1 MSKPFQSLKRR
12 LHQLSLQTLILCHVF
27 IPSVERCREE
37 GLLDSA
43 EALVQG
49 LKSGRSFAVKDVAVR
64 RWVPARM
71 KP

>member
-1 MSKPFQSLKRR
+1 MSRPLSSLEKYLR
-12 LHQLSLQTLILCHVF
+12 SPSQTLILCHVF
-27 IPSVERCREE
+27 VPSVERCREE